1 MGRDVLKNLGY
12 FVILVCIDQISKNIG
27 HNLQTYHLNYGIM
40 LGLLKDSS
48 FFFRLTTLS
57 SIFGFLFSIYI
68 ILLYLL
74 RTKLRLFKFGL
85 TLLIS
90 GIFGNILDKI
100 ILGASVDFIPIDL
113 FNLSIRLNIAD
124 IFQWAGAAIIIYQIT
139 LKEHLLWHPENKR
152 SQFLLFKKEQI
163 RFSYK
168 ITAAVL
174 CSSLI
179 FGIFC
184 FSFVRAIL
192 LENKINAPHYFSH
205 FTISYVFFT
214 LIFGTIV
221 FFSGLL
227 LSHKTAGPIFAF
239 IKHVNQLL
247 DGERNGEFKLREGDN
262 YRYLEDVAKKI
273 QDSLKP

>member
-1 MGRDVLKNLGY
+1 MGKDVIRNLIY
-12 FVILVCIDQISKNIG
+12 FGLLVTIDQISKKYG
-27 HNLQTYHLNYGIM
+27 HSLSTFHLNHGVM

-57 SIFGFLFSIYI
+57 SIFGFLFAIYI

-74 RTKLRLFKFGL
+74 RTKLRLLKFGI
-85 TLLIS
+85 TLLIA

-100 ILGASVDFIPIDL
+100 ILGASIDFIPFDL
-113 FNLSIRLNIAD
+113 LNYSIRLNIAD
-124 IFQWAGAAIIIYQIT
+124 IFQWSGAGIIIYKIT
-139 LKEHLLWHPENKR
+139 LKEHLIWHPENKR

-168 ITAAVL
+168 ITMAVL

-184 FSFVRAIL
+184 FSFVRAVL
-192 LENKINAPHYFSH
+192 LENNIVAPHYFRH
-205 FTISYVFFT
+205 FVISYLFFT

-221 FFSGLL
+221 FCTGLL

-239 IKHVNQLL
+239 IKYVNETLEGKQ
-247 DGERNGEFKLREGDN
+247 NSTFKLREGDD
-262 YRYLEDVAKKI
+262 YLYLEDVAEKI
-273 QDSLKP
+273 RDSIKS